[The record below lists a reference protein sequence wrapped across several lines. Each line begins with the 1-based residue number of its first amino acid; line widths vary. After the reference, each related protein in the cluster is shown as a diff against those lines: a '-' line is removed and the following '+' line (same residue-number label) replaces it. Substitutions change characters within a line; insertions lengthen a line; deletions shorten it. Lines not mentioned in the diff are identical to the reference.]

1 MLVLTRKKGESI
13 VIDGGITIQVANIDG
28 NNVRLAI
35 NAPKNI
41 RIYREEIYEQIQSQN
56 KASVRNTKDVFSA
69 LKNMFRNQ

>member
-13 VIDGGITIQVANIDG
+13 IIDGGITVQIASIDG

-35 NAPKNI
+35 DAPKNI
-41 RIYREEIYEQIQSQN
+41 RIYREEIYKQIQSQN

-69 LKNMFRNQ
+69 LKNMLRN